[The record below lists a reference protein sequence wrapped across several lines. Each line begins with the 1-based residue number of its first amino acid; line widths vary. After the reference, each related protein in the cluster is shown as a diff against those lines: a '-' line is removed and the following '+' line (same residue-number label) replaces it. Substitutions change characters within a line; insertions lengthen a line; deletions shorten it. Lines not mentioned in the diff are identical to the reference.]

1 MKQMVYEHGAVV
13 GAVRS
18 AGPFQEYQGGI
29 FGGCPDTAA
38 NEVDHAITVV
48 GYGTDNGQDYWLIK
62 NSWGPNWGEN
72 GFIRLKRG
80 VNMCGI
86 GRSITTVSCEK
97 VAGPTDAP
105 LTTVKPC
112 NDRFGNCADM
122 ARTACYQPHIAEG
135 CPVSCGLCP
144 GMTPARSYTCYNKF
158 TNCNSMV
165 GYCDQQNIK
174 GNCKITCGAC

>member
-1 MKQMVYEHGAVV
+1 M
-13 GAVRS
+13 
-18 AGPFQEYQGGI
+18 
-29 FGGCPDTAA
+29 T
-38 NEVDHAITVV
+38 
-48 GYGTDNGQDYWLIK
+48 
-62 NSWGPNWGEN
+62 NWGEN

-86 GRSITTVSCEK
+86 GRSITTVSCQK
-97 VAGPTDAP
+97 VGGPTDAP

-112 NDRFGNCADM
+112 NDNFGNCADM

-158 TNCNSMV
+158 SNCNSMAA
-165 GYCDQQNIK
+165 YCNQQNIK
-174 GNCKITCGAC
+174 DNCKITLEPVNQLVLLLMKHCLMLNYIFIIDIKVTEF